1 MSSEA
6 PSPDSRRIKL
16 ARALDLLGLAGLPVG
31 VGVGLGYWIADR
43 GVAWLPDVLQGLI
56 LLGVLSILLIL
67 TATRL
72 RGDHVS
78 VTPQGVRVRKRVAAF
93 FGLLL
98 LAALAWL
105 AQDLAEQPA
114 PLTQV
119 PPDELG
125 EAFEL
130 DAARFQ
136 EHAAGLSAVVDR
148 LEEVEFLRAEVPDV
162 LGPEQEALLLG
173 SFVAVIDYTTA
184 IDNTRQFYED
194 WYRFDPSRNQRP
206 WLLRAFLLEMACD
219 ASLLQE
225 AGRLARLIEGHSHA
239 RKFLDVPHPELGL
252 PAGSWSAWS
261 EAFAGAD
268 QQARVLAEA
277 QYLRWIDDV
286 MKWRGDAW
294 SEGLGWL
301 WSDVE
306 DRMDALAALGLVDR
320 AAMVAAADGAALRT
334 QLKRG
339 WLPAQT
345 EIAHWFGDTK
355 LRRVGWYLITR
366 EQQEELD
373 RHLEPGDLLI
383 TRKNWFMSNVGL
395 PGWWPHGILYIGAP
409 DKLLGW
415 ADDPLVIDLVTE
427 LAGQPTTFDAYM
439 AERFPADWGRFLRGA
454 GPDDPHRLIE
464 AYSPGVVFNPLSNS
478 SGDALA
484 ALRPRLDKRAKAQAI
499 IEAFTHLGKPYD
511 FDFDF
516 ATDHA
521 LVCTEVLWRAY
532 RPAEGKEGLDLPIT
546 DVAGRRTLPAIEIVR
561 MFIETR
567 GDDDRQLDFVY
578 FLDADEENQR
588 SVVSTIE
595 EFLLTPERGK
605 WIGG

>member
-1 MSSEA
+1 
-6 PSPDSRRIKL
+6 
-16 ARALDLLGLAGLPVG
+16 
-31 VGVGLGYWIADR
+31 
-43 GVAWLPDVLQGLI
+43 
-56 LLGVLSILLIL
+56 
-67 TATRL
+67 
-72 RGDHVS
+72 
-78 VTPQGVRVRKRVAAF
+78 
-93 FGLLL
+93 
-98 LAALAWL
+98 
-105 AQDLAEQPA
+105 
-114 PLTQV
+114 
-119 PPDELG
+119 
-125 EAFEL
+125 
-130 DAARFQ
+130 
-136 EHAAGLSAVVDR
+136 
-148 LEEVEFLRAEVPDV
+148 
-162 LGPEQEALLLG
+162 
-173 SFVAVIDYTTA
+173 
-184 IDNTRQFYED
+184 
-194 WYRFDPSRNQRP
+194 
-206 WLLRAFLLEMACD
+206 
-219 ASLLQE
+219 
-225 AGRLARLIEGHSHA
+225 
-239 RKFLDVPHPELGL
+239 
-252 PAGSWSAWS
+252 
-261 EAFAGAD
+261 
-268 QQARVLAEA
+268 
-277 QYLRWIDDV
+277 
-286 MKWRGDAW
+286 
-294 SEGLGWL
+294 
-301 WSDVE
+301 
-306 DRMDALAALGLVDR
+306 
-320 AAMVAAADGAALRT
+320 
-334 QLKRG
+334 
-339 WLPAQT
+339 
-345 EIAHWFGDTK
+345 
-355 LRRVGWYLITR
+355 
-366 EQQEELD
+366 
-373 RHLEPGDLLI
+373 
-383 TRKNWFMSNVGL
+383 MSNVGL